1 MSASIPSTRSAPAAA
16 QRSGLPPSPRLSGRL
31 RLGGVVYVGNGLL
44 YAVRGIDGTLL
55 WTFPADVTSDPV
67 VTRGVIYVL
76 GAKNGANGA
85 VLPVLQRYAPP
96 AARRYGTCQGRTAEC
111 WPPTG
116 MSSAGW
122 IPPPRRRI
130 PLWAGGV
137 VYAVSV
143 SGELLALRASDG
155 VKLWDYPA
163 NPRTVPV
170 VAGGLVYVGNSA
182 GELVALRASDG
193 KPIWQFPAVFPLA
206 RSWSATRCLSA
217 TAPGSTRS
225 APDTAPA
232 AHAAGCRARR
242 ACSRELRTH

>member
-1 MSASIPSTRSAPAAA
+1 VLATDGNVVCGVDTAAASADSAVGRLWAWRASDGGQLWRSDAKGNFGAPA
-16 QRSGLPPSPRLSGRL
+16 
-31 RLGGVVYVGNGLL
+31 V
-44 YAVRGIDGTLL
+44 
-55 WTFPADVTSDPV
+55 
-67 VTRGVIYVL
+67 
-76 GAKNGANGA
+76 
-85 VLPVLQRYAPP
+85 
-96 AARRYGTCQGRTAEC
+96 
-111 WPPTG
+111 
-116 MSSAGW
+116 
-122 IPPPRRRI
+122 
-130 PLWAGGV
+130 AGGV

-242 ACSRELRTH
+242 ACSRGLCTH